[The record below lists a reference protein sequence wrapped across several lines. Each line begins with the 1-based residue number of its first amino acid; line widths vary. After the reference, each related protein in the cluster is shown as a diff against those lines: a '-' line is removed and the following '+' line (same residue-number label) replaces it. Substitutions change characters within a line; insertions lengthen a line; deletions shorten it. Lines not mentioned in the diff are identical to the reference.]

1 MLNIAHRGFSGVYP
15 ENTMLAFEK
24 AMEAGCDGI
33 ELDVQLT
40 KDGVPVIMHDEKV
53 DRTTDGT
60 GYLKDYT
67 FAKIRKLNA
76 KYRYEKSDIFCE
88 VPSLREYFELVKD
101 KNIFTNVEL
110 KNSVI
115 LYENLEEKVLDLIDE
130 YDLRDRILISSFN
143 HLSVVKMKKMA
154 PDMKYGF
161 LEESIV
167 LDAAKYAKRYEID
180 YLHPSWQSVTEE
192 YCRQARKEG
201 VEINTWT
208 VNDLALL
215 KKMQTLQ
222 IHGVIT
228 NFPDRVKALQ
238 KERERTE

>member
-15 ENTMLAFEK
+15 ENTMIAFEK
-24 AMEAGCDGI
+24 AIEAGCDGI

-60 GYLKDYT
+60 GFVKDYT
-67 FAKIRKLNA
+67 FSEIRKLNA
-76 KYRYEKSDIFCE
+76 EYRYEKADIFCE

-110 KNSVI
+110 KNSVV

-130 YDLRDRILISSFN
+130 YNLRDRIIISSFN

-167 LDAAKYAKRYEID
+167 LDAAMYAKRYGID
-180 YLHPSWQSVTEE
+180 YLHPSWQSVTKE
-192 YCRQARKEG
+192 YCRQAKEEG
-201 VEINTWT
+201 IEINTWT
-208 VNDLALL
+208 VNDLALM
-215 KKMQTLQ
+215 KKLQ
-222 IHGVIT
+222 GLQVHGVIT
-228 NFPDRVKALQ
+228 NFPDRVKKLEMESGA
-238 KERERTE
+238 

>member
-15 ENTMLAFEK
+15 ENTMIAFEK
-24 AMEAGCDGI
+24 AIEAGCDGI

-60 GYLKDYT
+60 GFVKDYT
-67 FAKIRKLNA
+67 FSEIRKLNA
-76 KYRYEKSDIFCE
+76 KYRYEKADIFCE

-110 KNSVI
+110 KNSVV

-130 YDLRDRILISSFN
+130 YNLRDRIIISSFN

-167 LDAAKYAKRYEID
+167 LDAAMYAKRYGID
-180 YLHPSWQSVTEE
+180 YLHPSWQSVTKE
-192 YCRQARKEG
+192 YCRQAKEEG
-201 VEINTWT
+201 IEINTWT
-208 VNDLALL
+208 VNDLALM
-215 KKMQTLQ
+215 KKLQ
-222 IHGVIT
+222 GLQVHGVIT
-228 NFPDRVKALQ
+228 NFPDRVKKLEMESGA
-238 KERERTE
+238 

>member
-15 ENTMLAFEK
+15 ENTMIAFEK
-24 AMEAGCDGI
+24 AIEAGCDGI

-60 GYLKDYT
+60 GFVKDYS
-67 FAKIRKLNA
+67 FSKIRKLNA
-76 KYRYEKSDIFCE
+76 KYRYEKFDIFCE

-110 KNSVI
+110 KNSVV

-130 YDLRDRILISSFN
+130 YNLRDRIIISSFN

-167 LDAAKYAKRYEID
+167 LDAAMYAKRYGID
-180 YLHPSWQSVTEE
+180 YLHPSWQSVTKE
-192 YCRQARKEG
+192 YCRQAKEEG
-201 VEINTWT
+201 IEINTWT
-208 VNDLALL
+208 VNDLALM
-215 KKMQTLQ
+215 KKLQ
-222 IHGVIT
+222 ELQVHGVIT
-228 NFPDRVKALQ
+228 NFPDRVKKLQ
-238 KERERTE
+238 REV

>member
-1 MLNIAHRGFSGVYP
+1 MLSIAHRGFSGIYP

-24 AMEAGCDGI
+24 AIEAGCDGI

-53 DRTTDGT
+53 NRTTNGA
-60 GYLKDYT
+60 GYVKDYT
-67 FAKIRKLNA
+67 FVEIQKLNA
-76 KYRYEKSDIFCE
+76 KYHYKKFHAFCG

-101 KNIFTNVEL
+101 KDIITNVEL

-115 LYENLEEKVLDLIDE
+115 LYKNLEEKVLTLIDE
-130 YDLRDRILISSFN
+130 YDLRKQIIISSFN
-143 HLSVVKMKKMA
+143 HLSVVKMKEMA

-167 LDAAKYAKRYEID
+167 LDGAKYAKKYGID
-180 YLHPSWQSVTEE
+180 YIHPSWQSVTED
-192 YCRQARKEG
+192 YCRQAKEEG

-208 VNDLALL
+208 INDLALI
-215 KKMQTLQ
+215 KKMQILGV
-222 IHGVIT
+222 HGVIT
-228 NFPDRVKALQ
+228 NFPDRVKG
-238 KERERTE
+238 ES

>member
-15 ENTMLAFEK
+15 ENTMIAFEK
-24 AMEAGCDGI
+24 AIEAGCDGI

-60 GYLKDYT
+60 GFVKDYT
-67 FAKIRKLNA
+67 FSKIRKLNA
-76 KYRYEKSDIFCE
+76 KYRYEKFDIFCE

-110 KNSVI
+110 KNSVV

-130 YDLRDRILISSFN
+130 YNLRDRIIISSFN

-167 LDAAKYAKRYEID
+167 LDAATYAKRYGID
-180 YLHPSWQSVTEE
+180 YLHPSWQSVTKE
-192 YCRQARKEG
+192 YCRQAKEEG
-201 VEINTWT
+201 IEINTWT
-208 VNDLALL
+208 VNDLALM
-215 KKMQTLQ
+215 KKLQ
-222 IHGVIT
+222 ELQVHGVIT
-228 NFPDRVKALQ
+228 NFPDRVKKLQ
-238 KERERTE
+238 REV